1 MSGFAHSL
9 YSLLEGFDK
18 EVAAPEACI
27 VCHATTAL
35 PFASLTCRRDG
46 CCKQIHIK
54 CALEGSRWGN
64 VGRVLLEDKRL
75 PDLVYDCPLHHSEP
89 LFCVCHKPM
98 NEDPMIQCDECLE
111 WYHTPCLLSDTT
123 MGEESWVCS
132 YCRYNLSRNNPEDL
146 AQLKEKKIINKDKD
160 VLATA
165 IQAAQDNL
173 LPFKHLV
180 QNFTSVVDPIIKF
193 TSPNGGEHHLQ
204 LNNAKLHLP
213 QVHSA
218 IEEFTKIIDS
228 ISIPERLGHV
238 LTRAETLRYL
248 CDVRQRLDK
257 VASAYAVISATA
269 LDVAKNGNRLF
280 ANSAL
285 ASNPFDGPLVSRLA
299 PILDA
304 AAKVATEFEAF
315 PCSSEDDRAFLCY
328 ADGIRW
334 IDAFCREM
342 RGLSAQP
349 DTPAKAQAI
358 DDALRGSALV
368 LRRFADLANEA
379 ARQRGVVKAN
389 ALEVFS
395 PTVATYRGVMTGVTL
410 VSKAAKKLIRHRS
423 FHSGLGGYGHQFAST
438 SLGESDG
445 GASEFRKGGS
455 KSLRGTGLNQ
465 ARSWEGLEEERAQDL
480 GIALH
485 PHPGSSAQ
493 PTPSPAGAAK
503 QYSAAELRLVALFEA
518 KDQEQ
523 RRLEAEKIERAK
535 IIHKG
540 SAYTSAPL
548 PSAPVPAP
556 AAAPAP
562 APAAAPPAAAAQP
575 KPKPPAQAQAQARVQ
590 REGAADAPPLSSPR
604 AASAAAASG
613 AAGSAAAGAAAG
625 AAAEA
630 EAGTTK
636 RPRLSATAA
645 VEAAAVAAAAAAA
658 IKANPLSI
666 FDAPSTKRV
675 RRNAELAEQ
684 VDEDEVVDTRELEGG
699 IFRDP
704 SGSLLLD
711 SVWDPR
717 SASSSVFLPLPNF
730 GIIYDE
736 DDAELRENNTLAVLM
751 HVPEGAKQW
760 AVNICPANHLDNHN
774 ILLHFNPRFAA
785 GKQLRKE
792 IAFNDRVGTW
802 GDSFKERIRDP
813 KEQEKNKGHPT
824 AELLQMRV
832 ELLIQVRKEGFV
844 IFVNGKCLCLFPHR
858 RPLNTGEELV
868 VSFPLKDD
876 MAHLQEGQVH
886 KVWWGRQPN
895 ALYSVPVHLLQ
906 GETQQKWREGT
917 AYMMAHPART
927 RTVTVTGLPQQVRPL
942 TLSLR
947 GSLLAPSCSPSFT
960 HLHSLTLLSLLSAIS
975 LLSPCTQSSPVEL
988 QFIEDGL
995 RNVFGVKEIEPE
1007 AINVVPGRGVAF
1019 VRLKTK
1025 EEQQLALAELK
1036 RYKVQDTSGQKFALK
1051 LEGFDDSSPT
1061 LDFLAAGKV

>member
-1 MSGFAHSL
+1 
-9 YSLLEGFDK
+9 
-18 EVAAPEACI
+18 
-27 VCHATTAL
+27 
-35 PFASLTCRRDG
+35 
-46 CCKQIHIK
+46 
-54 CALEGSRWGN
+54 
-64 VGRVLLEDKRL
+64 
-75 PDLVYDCPLHHSEP
+75 
-89 LFCVCHKPM
+89 
-98 NEDPMIQCDECLE
+98 MIQCDECLE
-111 WYHTPCLLSDTT
+111 WYHIPCLLNDTS
-123 MGEESWVCS
+123 MGDESWVCS
-132 YCRYNLSRNNPEDL
+132 YCRYNLSRNNTEDL
-146 AQLKEKKIINKDKD
+146 EELKEKKIINKDKD

-165 IQAAQDNL
+165 MQAAQDNL

-180 QNFTSVVDPIIKF
+180 QNFTSVVDPILKF
-193 TSPNGGEHHLQ
+193 TSSDGGEQHLL

-228 ISIPERLGHV
+228 ISLPERLGHV

-248 CDVRQRLDK
+248 CDVRRRLDK

-269 LDVAKNGNRLF
+269 LDVAKNGNKLF
-280 ANSAL
+280 SNSVL
-285 ASNPFDGPLVSRLA
+285 ASSPFDGPLVSRLA
-299 PILDA
+299 PILEA
-304 AAKVATEFEAF
+304 AAKVETEFEAF

-334 IDAFCREM
+334 IDAFCCEM

-358 DDALRGSALV
+358 DEALRGSALV

-379 ARQRGVVKAN
+379 ARLRGVVK
-389 ALEVFS
+389 EDVFS
-395 PTVATYRGVMTGVTL
+395 PTVQTYRGVMAGVTL

-423 FHSGLGGYGHQFAST
+423 FHSGLGGYGHQLASA

-445 GASEFRKGGS
+445 SGEWRGGGRKTQRGALHGY
-455 KSLRGTGLNQ
+455 Q
-465 ARSWEGLEEERAQDL
+465 AKPREALEEDKALDV
-480 GIALH
+480 GIVLQPLPA
-485 PHPGSSAQ
+485 SSAQ

-523 RRLEAEKIERAK
+523 RRLDAEKIERAK

-548 PSAPVPAP
+548 PPPPVPVSVSAPVPAA
-556 AAAPAP
+556 AAAPA
-562 APAAAPPAAAAQP
+562 AKAQA
-575 KPKPPAQAQAQARVQ
+575 KGKPPAQPTAPSQGVTAP
-590 REGAADAPPLSSPR
+590 PPLSSPR
-604 AASAAAASG
+604 PAASAAAG
-613 AAGSAAAGAAAG
+613 AGAAGAAA
-625 AAAEA
+625 AEAGA
-630 EAGTTK
+630 EAGTKK
-636 RPRLSATAA
+636 RPALSATAA
-645 VEAAAVAAAAAAA
+645 VEAAAIAAAAAKKAA
-658 IKANPLSI
+658 ADPLSI

-684 VDEDEVVDTRELEGG
+684 VDEEEVVDSSEMEGG

-704 SGSLLLD
+704 AGTLLMD

-717 SASSSVFLPLPNF
+717 SATSGVFLPLPNF

-813 KEQEKNKGHPT
+813 KEQEKNNGHPT

-858 RPLNTGEELV
+858 RPLHTGEELV

-895 ALYSVPVHLLQ
+895 ALYSVPAHLQQ
-906 GETQQKWREGT
+906 GETLQKWREGT
-917 AYMMAHPART
+917 AYMVAHPART
-927 RTVTVTGLPQQVRPL
+927 RTVTVTGLPQQVRPSLSPLMSSFGLPSPPLPL
-942 TLSLR
+942 TPTLLPTPFFRS
-947 GSLLAPSCSPSFT
+947 SLLVF
-960 HLHSLTLLSLLSAIS
+960 LLASVVARGASIHRRRPAKRLRRQRNRSRGHQRRARARG
-975 LLSPCTQSSPVEL
+975 
-988 QFIEDGL
+988 GL
-995 RNVFGVKEIEPE
+995 RAPQDQGG
-1007 AINVVPGRGVAF
+1007 AAAGPGRA
-1019 VRLKTK
+1019 
-1025 EEQQLALAELK
+1025 QA
-1036 RYKVQDTSGQKFALK
+1036 VQGP
-1051 LEGFDDSSPT
+1051 GHV
-1061 LDFLAAGKV
+1061 G